1 MESKV
6 YASFS
11 HFLNFPD
18 TALKFEAY
26 YFQSNLLDTQFFLK
40 FEKKPGV
47 RKVFS
52 KKGKLLPKTAG
63 IRNIFIFTRPLIYGS
78 FLL

>member
-1 MESKV
+1 MESKF

-18 TALKFEAY
+18 AALKFGAY
-26 YFQSNLLDTQFFLK
+26 YFQSNLLDTKFFLK

-47 RKVFS
+47 RKVFEKRKIATKDRWNS
-52 KKGKLLPKTAG
+52 
-63 IRNIFIFTRPLIYGS
+63 
-78 FLL
+78 